1 MHEEQE
7 IQWEK
12 WKSLNPRIR
21 NFNHL
26 FSSSFQSIYIK
37 IEKMCHNVFFQLCK
51 SLSFSCILEIVIF
64 LCRALY
70 LKAKLFFFSDL
81 GFSPLLLTSPIS
93 LFASATFLFMVHCVL
108 CEVLLQKGKF
118 YWTSAHCV
126 GQYRVMWVAIF
137 WICSLEPW
145 LYFWG

>member
-1 MHEEQE
+1 M
-7 IQWEK
+7 
-12 WKSLNPRIR
+12 NPRIR

-26 FSSSFQSIYIK
+26 FSSSLQSIYIRLRK
-37 IEKMCHNVFFQLCK
+37 CVTTYFFNFAKVCLSSAFCKLLSSLNSFVFESQVVF
-51 SLSFSCILEIVIF
+51 SFRIW
-64 LCRALY
+64 A
-70 LKAKLFFFSDL
+70 
-81 GFSPLLLTSPIS
+81 SPLSPVNKLTSPIS

-137 WICSLEPW
+137 GICSLEPW